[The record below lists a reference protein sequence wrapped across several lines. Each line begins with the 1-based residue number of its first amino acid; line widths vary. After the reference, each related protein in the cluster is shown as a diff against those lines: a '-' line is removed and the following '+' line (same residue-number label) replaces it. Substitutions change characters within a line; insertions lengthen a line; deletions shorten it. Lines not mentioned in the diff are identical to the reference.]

1 MSAKESFR
9 KVLIV
14 DDEPEVVEFLRNFL
28 KRRSVEVHLAY
39 QGLEALAI
47 FEKESPDL
55 VLLDIGIPNLDGL
68 GVLRRIKEKSPK
80 TKVVM
85 ITAKNDSTSVT
96 EAKKI
101 GADAYITKPV
111 DLAELHSLID
121 KYLK

>member
-96 EAKKI
+96 KAKKI